1 MSRMRPPPAR
11 ATAEIIALYE
21 RVAAGLSASA
31 KLAGGEVRKA
41 QSAGDSAGAALA
53 ESRAERA
60 RNAADQAG
68 REARR
73 LRVRAQADWLFGHA
87 PRWGALFDGRDS
99 ADGPRLR
106 GLEEAVI
113 GTDLAGTVKLWNPA
127 AQRLYGWS
135 QADVVGRPITE
146 ITVGPEDAEVAERI
160 MASVRSIGSWEGE
173 FWVTRHDGSRFLA
186 YVRDVVVLDDDGRPL
201 GLVGISIDLAPR
213 LSDPGTAKPARAAR
227 RT

>member
-1 MSRMRPPPAR
+1 MRPPPTR
-11 ATAEIIALYE
+11 AEIIALYE

-31 KLAGGEVRKA
+31 ELAGGEVRRA
-41 QSAGDSAGAALA
+41 QVAGDSAGAALA
-53 ESRAERA
+53 ESWAERA

-68 REARR
+68 RKARR
-73 LRVRAQADWLFGHA
+73 LCVRAQADRLFGHP
-87 PRWGALFDGRDS
+87 PRWGALFEGRD
-99 ADGPRLR
+99 AVDGPRLR
-106 GLEEAVI
+106 GLDEAVI

-135 QADVVGRPITE
+135 RADVVGRPITE

-213 LSDPGTAKPARAAR
+213 LSDLGAARPARAAPR
-227 RT
+227 